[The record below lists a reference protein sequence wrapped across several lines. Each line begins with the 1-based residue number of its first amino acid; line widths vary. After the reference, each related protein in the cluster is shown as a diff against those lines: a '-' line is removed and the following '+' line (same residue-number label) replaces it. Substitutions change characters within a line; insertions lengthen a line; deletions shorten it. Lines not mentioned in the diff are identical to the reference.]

1 MTVIY
6 GTICAVVQPASR
18 GPGRPPAA
26 KAAETRKRILRAARE
41 VFSERGYDAA
51 TFQAIAVRA
60 DLTRPAINHYFANKR
75 ELYWQ
80 VLQETNDVVVAASV
94 ERAQKETTLTGR
106 VLAFIEGAITAE
118 IENRTAAAFL
128 ITATLESQR
137 HPELSRSDVDSVHTT
152 REFLSWAINDG
163 IQRGDLP
170 PDTDASA
177 LTEMLIAV
185 LLGVGFYAGFVGSRH
200 GLDPVTDQ
208 LRQLL
213 ASSLNR
219 RTTDSAQ

>member
-1 MTVIY
+1 MAQFVLWWSPRV
-6 GTICAVVQPASR
+6 GDRVALPQRRRPRRVSASCVL
-18 GPGRPPAA
+18 PVKCSANADTTRPPF
-26 KAAETRKRILRAARE
+26 RR
-41 VFSERGYDAA
+41 S
-51 TFQAIAVRA
+51 RA

-80 VLQETNDVVVAASV
+80 VLEETNDVVVAASV
-94 ERAQKETTLTGR
+94 ERAREEMTLTGR
-106 VLAFIEGAITAE
+106 VSAFIERAIAAD

-137 HPELSRSDVDSVHTT
+137 HPELSRSEADSVHTT

-163 IQRGDLP
+163 IQRGELTA
-170 PDTDASA
+170 DTDASA

-200 GLDPVTDQ
+200 ELDPVTDQ

-213 ASSLNR
+213 ARSLTR
-219 RTTDSAQ
+219 RPN

>member
-1 MTVIY
+1 MVEL
-6 GTICAVVQPASR
+6 ASR

-51 TFQAIAVRA
+51 TFQAIAIRA

-80 VLQETNDVVVAASV
+80 VLEETNDLVVAASV
-94 ERAQKETTLTGR
+94 ERAREETTLTGR
-106 VLAFIEGAITAE
+106 VSAFIERATAAD

-137 HPELSRSDVDSVHTT
+137 HPELSRSEADSVHTT

-163 IQRGDLP
+163 IQRGELTA
-170 PDTDASA
+170 DTDASA

-200 GLDPVTDQ
+200 ELDPVTDQ

-213 ASSLNR
+213 ARSLAR
-219 RTTDSAQ
+219 RPN